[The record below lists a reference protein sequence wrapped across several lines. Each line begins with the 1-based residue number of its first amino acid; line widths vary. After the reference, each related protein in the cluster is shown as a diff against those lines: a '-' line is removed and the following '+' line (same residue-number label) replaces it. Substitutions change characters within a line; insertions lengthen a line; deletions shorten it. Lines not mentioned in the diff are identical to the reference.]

1 MIKLDRIKLLASELF
16 SYSYDNYADHVEG
29 GNERFTKLMPNDVRV
44 LIKAVEEKWSEN
56 KISEELK
63 IDINEV
69 KNYLARF
76 EVAKKI
82 VDALNPSESFRN
94 SIKDIVERAV
104 KDRLTNEEIDQ
115 LVIQICYRTADLG
128 YLLDLEN
135 NKLSDYSEWLRRDK
149 GVDYSGVNLPNLE

>member
-16 SYSYDNYADHVEG
+16 SYSYDHYADHVEG

-44 LIKAVEEKWSEN
+44 LIKALEEKWSEN

-69 KNYLARF
+69 NNYLARF

-82 VDALNPSESFRN
+82 VDASNPSESFRN
-94 SIKDIVERAV
+94 SIRDIVEQAA

-135 NKLSDYSEWLRRDK
+135 SKLSDYSEWLRRDK
-149 GVDYSGVNLPNLE
+149 GVDYSGVDLPNLE